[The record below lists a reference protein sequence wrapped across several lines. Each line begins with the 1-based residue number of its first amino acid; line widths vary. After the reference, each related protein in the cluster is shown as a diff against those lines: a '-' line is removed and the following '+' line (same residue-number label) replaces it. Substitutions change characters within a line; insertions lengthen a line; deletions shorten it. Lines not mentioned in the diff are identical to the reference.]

1 MSMEDLKALTEC
13 AECTWDY
20 IDRLRMA
27 LAAACKERDELK
39 KRLSAYE
46 DTGLE
51 PEEIERIVYAYGR
64 GHTLRTES
72 AERLEIVRE
81 IKTDRLRELAKAEKA
96 GRLVVL
102 PCKVG
107 DTVWYITPSTEICE
121 AQVIGIWLNV
131 YTNPQMWLEI
141 KYYSKFTGECEHK
154 SRIDLMLDKTVFLT
168 REEAEAA
175 LKGGEG

>member
-27 LAAACKERDELK
+27 LASACKERDELK

-51 PEEIERIVYAYGR
+51 PEEIERIVDAYGR

-81 IKTDRLRELAKAEKA
+81 IKTDRLRELAKAEQD

-107 DTVWYITPSTEICE
+107 DTLFDTYFGDIREKEVVSVGFMLSKSVKHMTIHANNFRGAITEIE
-121 AQVIGIWLNV
+121 IDRIGK
-131 YTNPQMWLEI
+131 EI
-141 KYYSKFTGECEHK
+141 FY
-154 SRIDLMLDKTVFLT
+154 T